1 MEPILTCFSGTVNK
15 KKYFLIKSTKSIDI
29 IEIFISLLLLIR

>member
-1 MEPILTCFSGTVNK
+1 MEPILTCFSGTVRA
-15 KKYFLIKSTKSIDI
+15 KKYFSIKSTKSIDI